1 MIHNKINLV
10 FFLPNFSEGGAG
22 KSILKICNL
31 MNENYFNITIISI
44 GKCYYKS
51 FFKKNI
57 KILQLPQKK
66 TFFSFIDISK
76 ILKNYQKRNTI
87 FISNIN
93 YANVLSCIFIKLI
106 LNYKLVLVER
116 TPLKELDINYNF
128 KDVIKK
134 KIIYLLMRYLY
145 RYADLVIVNSQFTKK
160 LFKKKIKCNLK
171 LIYSPSI
178 DKIKLCKDNKINNY
192 LKIITI
198 GRLSCEKRHD
208 FLINAISYL
217 KKMKLKVV
225 ILGNGSLKKKLFS
238 MIKSEKLSKIIKI
251 KSFNKKNLNLLKWSN
266 LYINTSD
273 FEGLPNSVVEAINES
288 KFILSRDSGGGI
300 NDIIINN
307 LTGKIISP
315 DKPKTLAEEIKKFVS
330 VKNRI
335 NKNKNKNKNIIKK
348 KLNSFLSKNVSKEY
362 EKIFLKLRNEK
373 KN

>member
-1 MIHNKINLV
+1 
-10 FFLPNFSEGGAG
+10 
-22 KSILKICNL
+22 
-31 MNENYFNITIISI
+31 
-44 GKCYYKS
+44 
-51 FFKKNI
+51 
-57 KILQLPQKK
+57 
-66 TFFSFIDISK
+66 
-76 ILKNYQKRNTI
+76 
-87 FISNIN
+87 
-93 YANVLSCIFIKLI
+93 
-106 LNYKLVLVER
+106 
-116 TPLKELDINYNF
+116 
-128 KDVIKK
+128 
-134 KIIYLLMRYLY
+134 
-145 RYADLVIVNSQFTKK
+145 
-160 LFKKKIKCNLK
+160 
-171 LIYSPSI
+171 
-178 DKIKLCKDNKINNY
+178 
-192 LKIITI
+192 
-198 GRLSCEKRHD
+198 
-208 FLINAISYL
+208 
-217 KKMKLKVV
+217 MKLKVV